1 MNKNKGLKLKMAVW
15 ANFAPGSITKIE
27 FDKLKEEITTVWVK
41 VNGQKM
47 SKPFPPEDVAEI
59 KSQKPFRVSGRFIT
73 QYIVGI
79 MRKNG
84 IPVVNVNEGDLNNL
98 MVLFETMEF
107 QTPEKAEAYFIK
119 EIKKIQKVNSLKIVK
134 K

>member
-1 MNKNKGLKLKMAVW
+1 MTKNKSLKSKMAVW

-27 FDKLKEEITTVWVK
+27 LDKETSAEKTIWVK
-41 VNGQKM
+41 LNGQKM
-47 SKPFPPEDVAEI
+47 SKPFLPEEVEEI
-59 KSQKPFRVSGRFIT
+59 KSQKPFRVSGQFIT

-79 MRKNG
+79 MRKNR
-84 IPVVNVNEGDLNNL
+84 IPIVNVNEGDLNNL

-107 QTPEKAEAYFIK
+107 QSPANAETYFIK
-119 EIKKIQKVNSLKIVK
+119 EIKKIQKANSLRIVK